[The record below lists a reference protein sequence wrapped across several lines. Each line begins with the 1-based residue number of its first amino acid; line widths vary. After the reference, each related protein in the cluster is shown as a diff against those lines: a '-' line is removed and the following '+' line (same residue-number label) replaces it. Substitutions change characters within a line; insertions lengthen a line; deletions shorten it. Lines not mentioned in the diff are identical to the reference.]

1 MHFYIDMK
9 LPSLNEYINACRSSR
24 YGGATFKTGVEDNI
38 IHFIHKACLNKTLK
52 PMGETPC
59 ELVITFFEKTKK
71 RDVDNI
77 QSSVKFILDALQ
89 KAGILKN
96 DSRKY
101 VKQIYSTV
109 KDADENRVLVEF
121 ANCEEE
127 NEQREEL

>member
-1 MHFYIDMK
+1 
-9 LPSLNEYINACRSSR
+9 
-24 YGGATFKTGVEDNI
+24 
-38 IHFIHKACLNKTLK
+38 
-52 PMGETPC
+52 MGETPC

-109 KDADENRVLVEF
+109 KDAKENRVLVEF
-121 ANCEEE
+121 ANCEGED
-127 NEQREEL
+127 EQQEKF